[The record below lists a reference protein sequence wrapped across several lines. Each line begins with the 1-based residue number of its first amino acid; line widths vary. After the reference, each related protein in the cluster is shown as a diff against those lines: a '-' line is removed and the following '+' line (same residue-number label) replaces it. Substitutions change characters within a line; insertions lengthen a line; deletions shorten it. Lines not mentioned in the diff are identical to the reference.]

1 MELLTSNP
9 EIIRMGATILIV
21 DIGVEIGRAVNIFGG
36 ASLRATGD
44 ARYPFVVGLIFMW
57 SVATAMS
64 YVFGIVMGLGII
76 GMWTAFLL
84 DENIRAVIL
93 VRRWTSKKWK
103 SKGFIRDGKPFK
115 SRYEP

>member
-1 MELLTSNP
+1 M
-9 EIIRMGATILIV
+9 
-21 DIGVEIGRAVNIFGG
+21 EIGRAVNIFGG

-84 DENIRAVIL
+84 DENIQVPSYWYEDGQA
-93 VRRWTSKKWK
+93 KNGK

-115 SRYEP
+115 SRYEPSDFSKTGVKVS